1 MSEFQERILLLVGL
15 MILTVILGIV
25 GKTDLS
31 EVEQQHREY
40 CEMVELYKQSDG
52 ENGWLPFRGECK

>member
-1 MSEFQERILLLVGL
+1 MSERILLLIGL
-15 MILTVILGIV
+15 VALTIILGIA
-25 GKTDLS
+25 GKTDLK

-52 ENGWLPFRGECK
+52 ENGWPPYKGECQ